1 MILFPHR
8 PLRAVTVAVVAL
20 ALGLA
25 GCAGGLPGPWV
36 SAGRAVTPSPGA
48 IQPPMARGPFV
59 SAANPL
65 AVEAGLKILREG
77 GSAVELIPY
86 DQAYGPG
93 FEDMQRRVPDTTK
106 LRDLTG
112 WVPSHSLDDVLTD
125 AIAQARHDLDLH
137 PEPVSA

>member
-25 GCAGGLPGPWV
+25 GCAGGLPGPWA
-36 SAGRAVTPSPGA
+36 SAGRAVTPSPDA
-48 IQPPMARGPFV
+48 VRPPMARGPFV

-77 GSAVELIPY
+77 GSAV
-86 DQAYGPG
+86 DAAVAVQAVWVWSSRSHPASAVGP
-93 FEDMQRRVPDTTK
+93 
-106 LRDLTG
+106 
-112 WVPSHSLDDVLTD
+112 S
-125 AIAQARHDLDLH
+125 
-137 PEPVSA
+137 